1 MLRIDI
7 RSTAAEPHIMHGV
20 KEQELDLWTAT
31 VVQHHRLRED
41 LAVIRLEGEFV
52 PFAAGQSVGVIV
64 PQNPNVGR
72 RYSPALPPSLDGKL
86 EFHVRAVPAGWLS
99 RAIVTDTVVGDEWQ
113 IAPASGRLA
122 VDRDAREVIMVAG
135 GTGLAPLR
143 AIILD
148 LTRRPNPPQ
157 VFLFVGGRHPRDLYA
172 SDMLWLLDEQLD
184 WLTVIPVVEEIHDP
198 AWPDEWYERV
208 RGAPAYGDDHFIQG
222 TLAEVVSSYG
232 AYVDHQVLVVGSPGM
247 VRSTVRALVDSG
259 TPAGSIQVG

>member
-1 MLRIDI
+1 
-7 RSTAAEPHIMHGV
+7 MHGV
-20 KEQELDLWTAT
+20 SEQELDLMTVT

-41 LAVIRLEGEFV
+41 VAVIRLEGEFV

-113 IAPASGRLA
+113 VAAPSGRLV

-157 VFLFVGGRHPRDLYA
+157 VFLFIGGRNPRDLYA

-184 WLTVIPVVEEIHDP
+184 WLTVIPVVEEVTDP
-198 AWPDEWYERV
+198 VWPDQWYDRV
-208 RGAPAYGDDHFIQG
+208 RGAVGYGADHYIQG

-232 AYVDHQVLVVGSPGM
+232 AYIDHQVLVVGSPAM
-247 VRSTVRALVDSG
+247 VRSTVRALVDTG
-259 TPAGSIQVG
+259 TPAGAIQVG